1 MAWST
6 RIMSALIEPAA
17 KIDSQD
23 DRAALTVSS
32 VSKTYRLWSSPTERF
47 KYGLWNQVPG
57 WAPKFLRRRAD
68 ERKASLGTELRALK
82 NVSFET
88 RPGEVL
94 ALLGRNGSGKSTLL
108 QIIAGTLQPS
118 SGHLAVSG
126 RVTALLELGSGFN
139 PEFTGRDNIYLNA
152 AILGYSKEETDQ
164 RFEEIVAFSELKD
177 FINQP
182 LKFYSSGM
190 AVRLAFAVQVLLE
203 PQILLVDEA
212 LAVGDVY
219 FQQKC
224 YTYLR
229 SLIERGVSVILAT
242 HDFHAVQQFCDRALV
257 LREGEV
263 AFLGDATVGT
273 KQFHY
278 LVQESTR
285 TVSSKQL
292 RRVARPI
299 EAVDQEAKIV
309 WPDDEVFHQI
319 KDSELVRSDK
329 VRCIRAALCDQHLNP
344 SAVFQQGEK
353 GRLFYEF
360 LFVEDITW
368 PIFGF
373 AIRDRSGLMM
383 HGKHLLQ
390 AGDIIL
396 PEFGPA
402 GCYLRCAIEV
412 SFELSCGQYTMEF
425 GLSEMHDFRGSKEGY
440 SISIDEFNQLHK
452 TLGDTRPLLAFSV
465 VLPRNYVGLQLRHY
479 GLVNLPGKM
488 KYEITKP

>member
-1 MAWST
+1 M
-6 RIMSALIEPAA
+6 
-17 KIDSQD
+17 
-23 DRAALTVSS
+23 
-32 VSKTYRLWSSPTERF
+32 
-47 KYGLWNQVPG
+47 
-57 WAPKFLRRRAD
+57 
-68 ERKASLGTELRALK
+68 
-82 NVSFET
+82 
-88 RPGEVL
+88 L

-118 SGHLAVSG
+118 SGQVSVGG

-164 RFEEIVAFSELKD
+164 KFEEIVAFSELKD
-177 FINQP
+177 FITQP

-224 YTYLR
+224 YMYLR

-278 LVQESTR
+278 LVQEPR
-285 TVSSKQL
+285 RVVSSNQV
-292 RRVARPI
+292 RREARPI
-299 EAVDQEAKIV
+299 ESVDQEAKIV
-309 WPDDEVFHQI
+309 WPDDSVFHQI
-319 KDSELVRSDK
+319 NDSELVKGDK
-329 VRCIRAALCDQHLNP
+329 VSAFVSHYAVQHLNP
-344 SAVFQQGEK
+344 SAVFHRGEK
-353 GRLFYEF
+353 GRLFCEF
-360 LFVEDITW
+360 AVSSRMCAW

-373 AIRDRSGLMM
+373 AIRDRSGLIM
-383 HGKHLLQ
+383 HAKHVT
-390 AGDIIL
+390 AGGRHDI
-396 PEFGPA
+396 A
-402 GCYLRCAIEV
+402 GVWSGRMFSAVRDRSYLRA
-412 SFELSCGQYTMEF
+412 FL
-425 GLSEMHDFRGSKEGY
+425 
-440 SISIDEFNQLHK
+440 
-452 TLGDTRPLLAFSV
+452 RPIYNGV
-465 VLPRNYVGLQLRHY
+465 R
-479 GLVNLPGKM
+479 
-488 KYEITKP
+488 II

>member
-1 MAWST
+1 
-6 RIMSALIEPAA
+6 MSALIEPAA
-17 KIDSQD
+17 KIDSPD
-23 DRAALTVSS
+23 EPATLTVRS
-32 VSKTYRLWSSPTERF
+32 VSKNYRLWSSPTERF

-57 WAPKFLRRRAD
+57 WAPKFLRRTAD
-68 ERKASLGTELRALK
+68 EQKAILGTELRALK
-82 NVSFET
+82 SVSFET

-118 SGHLAVSG
+118 SGQVAVSG

-164 RFEEIVAFSELKD
+164 KFEEIVTFSELRD

-182 LKFYSSGM
+182 FKFYSSGM

-224 YTYLR
+224 YMYLR

-242 HDFHAVQQFCDRALV
+242 HDFRAVQQFCDRALV

-278 LVQESTR
+278 LVQEPR
-285 TVSSKQL
+285 RVVSSNQL
-292 RRVARPI
+292 RREARAI
-299 EAVDQEAKIV
+299 ESVDQEFKIA
-309 WPDDEVFHQI
+309 WPDDNVFHQI
-319 KDSELVRSDK
+319 NETELVRSDK
-329 VRCIRAALCDQHLNP
+329 VKCLRVALCDQHLNP

-353 GRLFYEF
+353 GRLFFEF
-360 LFVEDITW
+360 QFVEDVSW

-373 AIRDRSGLMM
+373 TIQDRTGVVI
-383 HGKHLLQ
+383 HAKHFLQ
-390 AGDIIL
+390 AGDIEL

-402 GCYLRCAIEV
+402 GSHLRCAVEV
-412 SFELSCGQYTMEF
+412 SFEISCGQYTIEF
-425 GLSEMHDFRGSKEGY
+425 GLSEMHDFAGTKEGY
-440 SISIDEFNQLHK
+440 SMSIDQFNELCK
-452 TLGDTRPLLAFSV
+452 TLIDTHPVLAFSV
-465 VLPRNYVGLQLRHY
+465 VLPKNYVGLQLRHY

-488 KYEITKP
+488 QYEFAKK

>member
-1 MAWST
+1 
-6 RIMSALIEPAA
+6 MSALTEPAT

-23 DRAALTVSS
+23 DEVALTVTS
-32 VSKTYRLWSSPTERF
+32 VTKAYRLWSSPKERF
-47 KYGLWNQVPG
+47 RYGLWNQVPG
-57 WAPKFLRRRAD
+57 WAPKFLRRLAD
-68 ERKASLGTELRALK
+68 EKKAVLGTELLALK
-82 NVSFET
+82 NVSFDT

-108 QIIAGTLQPS
+108 QIIAGTLPPS
-118 SGHLAVSG
+118 SGHVSVSG

-139 PEFTGRDNIYLNA
+139 PEFTGRDNVYLNA

-164 RFEEIVAFSELKD
+164 RFQEIIAFSELKD

-212 LAVGDVY
+212 LAVGDVF

-224 YTYLR
+224 YTYMR
-229 SLIERGVSVILAT
+229 SLIQKGVSVILAT

-263 AFLGDATVGT
+263 AFLGDAAVGT

-278 LVQESTR
+278 LVQESR
-285 TVSSKQL
+285 LAASSNHP
-292 RRVARPI
+292 RRQARPV
-299 EAVDQEAKIV
+299 EAPDQESRIS
-309 WPDDEVFHQI
+309 WPDERVFHQI
-319 KDSELVRSDK
+319 TEAEQVRSDK
-329 VRCIRAALCDQHLNP
+329 VACIRVALCDQHLNS
-344 SAVFQQGEK
+344 SAVFHQGET

-360 LFVEDITW
+360 KFIEDVSW

-390 AGDIIL
+390 AGGVVL
-396 PEFGPA
+396 PDFAPA
-402 GCYLRCAIEV
+402 GFYLRCAIEI
-412 SFELSCGQYTMEF
+412 SFELSCGEYTIEF
-425 GLSEMHDFRGSKEGY
+425 GLSGMRDFLGTREGF
-440 SISIDEFNQLHK
+440 SLSIDEFNELHER
-452 TLGDTRPLLAFSV
+452 LSDTHPVLAFSV

-488 KYEITKP
+488 EYELTKP